1 MSVLITGGTGLIGR
15 ELSAQLINKGYQV
28 IILSRNRNLNKIVPG
43 TRIVSWDGMSLKGW
57 ENEMDQVDVVVNLAG
72 ASIGEGRWTIER
84 KNEIYASRINAG
96 KAIFNAIKLA
106 KVRKRVLL
114 QASAVGYY
122 GNSGDRILDESSPPG
137 DDFLSKLCVAWEAS
151 TANTDQFA
159 VRRIILRTGL
169 VLTPKAGVLKKL
181 LLPFRL
187 FAGGKYGSGEQWW
200 PWIHI
205 VDQIDAMIYLIEN
218 EKASGV
224 FNLTSPQPL
233 KMKAFGKALARALNR
248 PYWAPVPGVLLQMV
262 LGEMSKIVLEGQ
274 RALPVRLLNTG
285 YAFNFEYLSDALEDL
300 FRK

>member
-1 MSVLITGGTGLIGR
+1 MRDAGR
-15 ELSAQLINKGYQV
+15 SKEKTKSMQAGSMQGKQYLMLLSLPR
-28 IILSRNRNLNKIVPG
+28 L
-43 TRIVSWDGMSLKGW
+43 
-57 ENEMDQVDVVVNLAG
+57 
-72 ASIGEGRWTIER
+72 
-84 KNEIYASRINAG
+84 G
-96 KAIFNAIKLA
+96 KEFFFKLQ
-106 KVRKRVLL
+106 RL
-114 QASAVGYY
+114 GYY
-122 GNSGDRILDESSPPG
+122 GNSGDRILDETSPPG

-233 KMKAFGKALARALNR
+233 KMKDFGKALARALNR
-248 PYWAPVPGVLLQMV
+248 PYWGASPRCFAANGPG
-262 LGEMSKIVLEGQ
+262 GNE
-274 RALPVRLLNTG
+274 
-285 YAFNFEYLSDALEDL
+285 
-300 FRK
+300 